1 MHMLLRL
8 SCALHTSGSVDRML
22 VDGLCIIE
30 PVLKDNVR
38 VAVASYED
46 AFVAAQSLYREC
58 VATRSVGGMTG
69 DIGRNE

>member
-1 MHMLLRL
+1 
-8 SCALHTSGSVDRML
+8 ML
-22 VDGLCIIE
+22 VDGMCIIE

-46 AFVAAQSLYREC
+46 AFVAAQSLYQEC
-58 VATRSVGGMTG
+58 VATRSVGGMAG

>member
-1 MHMLLRL
+1 
-8 SCALHTSGSVDRML
+8 ML

-46 AFVAAQSLYREC
+46 AFVAAQSLYQEC
-58 VATRSVGGMTG
+58 VAIRSVGGMAG